1 MPLVAACEIICKFLF
16 WHWYFWLDKGFA
28 FVTMEDQEG
37 VDAAIDKLNGTEI
50 DGQEIKVEQARAR

>member
-1 MPLVAACEIICKFLF
+1 MWLSF
-16 WHWYFWLDKGFA
+16 WHFDKGFA